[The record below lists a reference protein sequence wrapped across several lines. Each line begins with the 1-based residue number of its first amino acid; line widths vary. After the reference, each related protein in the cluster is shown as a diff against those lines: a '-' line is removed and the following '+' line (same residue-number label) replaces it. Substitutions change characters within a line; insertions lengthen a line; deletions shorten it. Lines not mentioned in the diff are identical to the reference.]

1 MGRKR
6 DGEMLSL
13 VFFNLSFYFYI
24 FLKDVYAC
32 VTVCELVLLRAVP
45 AEAGK
50 EPVRVPGAGVTEPL
64 AAGAG
69 NLTLVLCKSSIC
81 S

>member
-13 VFFNLSFYFYI
+13 FFLI
-24 FLKDVYAC
+24 FHFTFTFFFKDVYTC
-32 VTVCELVLLRAVP
+32 MSVCELVLLRAVP

-50 EPVRVPGAGVTEPL
+50 EPVRFPGAGVTEPL

-69 NLTLVLCKSSIC
+69 NLTLVLCKSSIR